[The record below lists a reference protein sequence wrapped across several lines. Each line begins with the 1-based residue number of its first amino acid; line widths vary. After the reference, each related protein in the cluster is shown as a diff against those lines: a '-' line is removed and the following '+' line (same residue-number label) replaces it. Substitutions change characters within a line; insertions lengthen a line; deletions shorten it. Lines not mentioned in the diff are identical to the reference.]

1 MQSYCFKY
9 QIPYRI
15 IVPEDADNLL
25 VAGRCA
31 SATHEA
37 LGSLRVMP
45 QCGVM
50 GQAAG
55 NAAVLSMEE
64 DVPPRDIDVKKLQ
77 EMLRAQGCVVEA
89 KDIERAKG

>member
-1 MQSYCFKY
+1 
-9 QIPYRI
+9 
-15 IVPEDADNLL
+15 
-25 VAGRCA
+25 
-31 SATHEA
+31 
-37 LGSLRVMP
+37 MP